1 MACESCNR
9 PWHTQAVSGAV
20 GLAKNVL
27 GIEQVSDDVWA
38 ARLNACRSCAH
49 LQRFQAALPP
59 SADLGLLDR
68 CQLCGCP
75 VKEKAKLAGEE
86 CPAGLWGSDA

>member
-1 MACESCNR
+1 MTCSSCNK
-9 PWHTQAVSGAV
+9 PWYTQVISGAV

-27 GIEQVSDDVWA
+27 SIEQVADDVWA
-38 ARLNACRSCAH
+38 ARLNACRTCEH

-68 CQLCGCP
+68 CQLCGCL
-75 VKEKAKLAGEE
+75 VKEKAKLAGEK
-86 CPAGLWGSDA
+86 CPAGLWGDNA